1 MPCCESRIANPESV
15 TDDDIIR
22 ETPGFGIRDS
32 GMRDKGLGIRAVVV
46 VALCAAGCSP
56 QKMALNRM
64 ASALADASSVY
75 ETDNDPE
82 FVRLAAPSTLKT
94 VEMLLSQNP
103 NHQGLLL
110 TACRGFTEYSYGFLH
125 VESELKAGEPAVAQ
139 DLRIRA
145 GRMYQRARGYCLR
158 GLQLRH
164 PALTLA
170 ALQKDPS
177 GTLGVATKEDVPFLY
192 WTGTSWGA
200 DLAVSPSQLARVAEL
215 APVRGLLQRAKA
227 LDEGWDYGAI
237 YETLIALDGLPA
249 LVGGNP
255 TTARSDFDKAMQLSG
270 GQSVF
275 ARVAYAATL
284 TNQAEKRRL
293 LQQAL
298 EVDVSKSP
306 SRRLTNLIAQRYAK
320 ALLNGAH

>member
-1 MPCCESRIANPESV
+1 MK
-15 TDDDIIR
+15 
-22 ETPGFGIRDS
+22 
-32 GMRDKGLGIRAVVV
+32 DKGFVIYLAAVV
-46 VALCAAGCSP
+46 VALATTSACSP
-56 QKMALNRM
+56 QKIALNRM

-94 VEMLLSQNP
+94 VEMLLDQDP

-125 VESELKAGEPAVAQ
+125 VESEL
-139 DLRIRA
+139 RA
-145 GRMYQRARGYCLR
+145 GDPPVAADLKARAGKMYQRARGYCLR

-164 PALTLA
+164 PGMTLA

-177 GTLGVATKEDVPFLY
+177 DALRAATKEDVPFLY

-200 DLAVSPSQLARVAEL
+200 DVAVSPSQLARVAEL
-215 APVRGLLQRAKA
+215 ASVRALLQRAKA
-227 LDEGWDYGAI
+227 LDDAWDHGAI
-237 YETLIALDGLPA
+237 YETLIPLDGLPP
-249 LVGGNP
+249 LVGGSP
-255 TTARSDFDKAMQLSG
+255 AAARADFDKAMALSD

-284 TNQAEKRRL
+284 SNQTEKRRL
-293 LQQAL
+293 LQEAVA
-298 EVDVSKSP
+298 VDVSKVP
-306 SRRLTNLIAQRYAK
+306 SRRLTNLIAQRYAR
-320 ALLNGAH
+320 ALLSGAR

>member
-1 MPCCESRIANPESV
+1 MK
-15 TDDDIIR
+15 
-22 ETPGFGIRDS
+22 
-32 GMRDKGLGIRAVVV
+32 DKGFRIRSVLAA
-46 VALCAAGCSP
+46 ALLAAGCSP

-75 ETDNDPE
+75 ESDNDPE

-125 VESELKAGEPAVAQ
+125 VESELRAGEPALAH
-139 DLRIRA
+139 DLKTRA
-145 GRMYQRARGYCLR
+145 EKMYQRARGYCFH

-170 ALQKDPS
+170 ALQKDPP
-177 GTLGVATKEDVPFLY
+177 GALAAATKEDVPLLY

-215 APVRGLLQRAKA
+215 IPIRALLQRAKE
-227 LDEGWDYGAI
+227 LDDGWDHGAI
-237 YETLIALDGLPA
+237 YETLIALDGLPP

-255 TTARSDFDKAMQLSG
+255 TAARNDFDKAMELSG

-275 ARVAYAATL
+275 ARVAYATTL
-284 TNQAEKRRL
+284 TSQADKRRL
-293 LQQAL
+293 LQQAVD
-298 EVDVSKSP
+298 VDVSKSP

-320 ALLNGAH
+320 ALLSAGR